1 MTYLAILLMML
12 LAFAVVGWPLISS
25 SRAARPQSG
34 GSSPSDDLIDE
45 RDAAYRAIKELDF
58 EYQLGNLSEADYRG
72 LRERYRSEAA
82 ATLRRLD
89 ALAKGARAGE
99 ASPTSTVAS
108 VVEGSAASPK
118 AGRPCPSCAS
128 PREDTDRYCWRCGAQ
143 LGRRCPSCA
152 GSVEAEDRFCAVCG
166 APVEARE

>member
-82 ATLRRLD
+82 ATLRKLD
-89 ALAKGARAGE
+89 AVTKGAGAGE
-99 ASPTSTVAS
+99 APVISTGPPVD
-108 VVEGSAASPK
+108 EASPASPD

-128 PREDTDRYCWRCGAQ
+128 PTEGADRYCWRCGAQ

-166 APVEARE
+166 APVEAEE